1 MTTPEA
7 HVGCFTQLWKQH
19 HREVEEWRNSD
30 SDLWFQ
36 QAKLALKINS
46 ALHTIQRAMDFI
58 FAYSIYVEEQWSKTR
73 GMWNSHFLL
82 AFILRIYK
90 EPWQHFSKS
99 VPVKRHQSF
108 DICKLDTQSFN
119 G

>member
-46 ALHTIQRAMDFI
+46 ALHTIQRAMDLI

-73 GMWNSHFLL
+73 GMWILIFFWPSFWGSTRNPDSTFQNQSLL
-82 AFILRIYK
+82 R
-90 EPWQHFSKS
+90 
-99 VPVKRHQSF
+99 
-108 DICKLDTQSFN
+108 DTSLLTSAN
-119 G
+119 